1 MTNHLAMKLLRA
13 TGLGNLSPE
22 VIARLKLRRAA
33 RAVVFDDDKNVALLH
48 VQKDGYY
55 KLPGGGIE
63 QGEDILAALKRECLE
78 EIGCHIEVDQ
88 ELGMTIEYREQ
99 YQMKQESYCFIAHTI
114 GAKGT
119 PQFSEKE
126 RQDQFKAIWVSLPE
140 AIHLTTE
147 SNTEEYQG
155 SFIVPRDLLVLQEA
169 EKIQN
174 KLHTEGS

>member
-1 MTNHLAMKLLRA
+1 MNILR
-13 TGLGNLSPE
+13 TIGPGNLSQE
-22 VIARLKLRRAA
+22 QIEKLRLRQAA
-33 RAVVFDDDKNVALLH
+33 RAVVFDEDKNVALLH

-63 QGEDILAALKRECLE
+63 QGEDILTALKRECLE

-126 RQDQFKAIWVSLPE
+126 QRDQFKAIWVSLPE
-140 AIHLTTE
+140 AIHLATT
-147 SNTEEYQG
+147 SNNEEYQG
-155 SFIVPRDLLVLQEA
+155 SFIVPRDLFLLQEA

-174 KLHTEGS
+174 KLRTEGS